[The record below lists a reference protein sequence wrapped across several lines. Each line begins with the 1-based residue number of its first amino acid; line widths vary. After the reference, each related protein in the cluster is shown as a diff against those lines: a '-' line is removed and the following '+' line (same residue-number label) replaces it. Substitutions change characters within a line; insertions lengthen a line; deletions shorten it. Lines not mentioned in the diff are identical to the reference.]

1 MRTILGRLAGAL
13 LALVLTS
20 GLAAAQTKIT
30 IAVGG
35 GACLCYL
42 PTVLAK
48 QLGEYDKAG
57 LAVELVDLKGGSD
70 ALKAVLGGS
79 ADVVSGYF
87 DHCVNLAAKKQELT
101 SFVVYDRY
109 PGLVLVVSP
118 SHNAEIKSIKDL
130 AGKKVGVSAP
140 GSSTD
145 FFLKYLLKKNGVD
158 ASGVAVIGVGL
169 GATAVAAMQQGQ
181 IDAAVMLDPSV
192 TVLQGSYPDLRIL
205 SDTRTQKDTL
215 DVFGGEYPGGALYS
229 TTAWI
234 ASHEK
239 EAQALTNAI
248 VNTLD
253 LDPLAFGR
261 RYHGENAAG
270 NRRQEQ
276 GALSRRAQEHDPDV
290 FGDRHDGPQGRRRG
304 ARGVQREFARGCE
317 GQYRPQ
323 QDLHQQICRSGEED
337 DGDECEISRLDDASG
352 DSPRHDAR
360 SRCAAVVVAV
370 RGGAARRDISAFRRQ
385 AGGETAALERPHP
398 ARAQSGFQQRPSSRA
413 SYFETDFASFLAW
426 RDWGFPDPDVFNG
439 FGMGALRCAD
449 GAFVLGEMGRHTAN
463 AGRIYFPSGTP
474 DLDDISDGTVD
485 IAGSVA
491 REVEEETGLTPADYR
506 ADAHWDC
513 VVSGAAIAMIRILN
527 VDSSGEALRARI
539 EANLGRQHQPE
550 LSAIHLVRGTSDLTA
565 AMPRFVTAFIEKQF
579 SSRSA

>member
-1 MRTILGRLAGAL
+1 MRTIFGRLAATL
-13 LALVLTS
+13 LALVLMAD
-20 GLAAAQTKIT
+20 LAAAQSKIT

-48 QLGEYDKAG
+48 QLGEFDKAG

-87 DHCVNLAAKKQELT
+87 DHCVNLAAKKQELQA
-101 SFVVYDRY
+101 FVVYDRY

-118 SHNAEIKSIKDL
+118 SHNGEIKSIKDL

-229 TTAWI
+229 TTAWV
-234 ASHEK
+234 AAHEK

-248 VNTLD
+248 VNTLAWIHSHS
-253 LDPLAFGR
+253 P
-261 RYHGENAAG
+261 
-270 NRRQEQ
+270 
-276 GALSRRAQEHDPDV
+276 
-290 FGDRHDGPQGRRRG
+290 
-304 ARGVQREFARGCE
+304 
-317 GQYRPQ
+317 
-323 QDLHQQICRSGEED
+323 EEIMAKMPA
-337 DGDECEISRLDDASG
+337 E
-352 DSPRHDAR
+352 
-360 SRCAAVVVAV
+360 VV
-370 RGGAARRDISAFRRQ
+370 GKNK
-385 AGGETAALERPHP
+385 ELYLAALKNTIPMY
-398 ARAQSGFQQRPSSRA
+398 S
-413 SYFETDFASFLAW
+413 
-426 RDWGFPDPDVFNG
+426 
-439 FGMGALRCAD
+439 
-449 GAFVLGEMGRHTAN
+449 
-463 AGRIYFPSGTP
+463 
-474 DLDDISDGTVD
+474 
-485 IAGSVA
+485 
-491 REVEEETGLTPADYR
+491 ETGKMDPKG
-506 ADAHWDC
+506 ADA
-513 VVSGAAIAMIRILN
+513 VLAVFSVSSPEIAKANIDVTKTYTNKYVEQVRKTTGTN
-527 VDSSGEALRARI
+527 AR
-539 EANLGRQHQPE
+539 
-550 LSAIHLVRGTSDLTA
+550 
-565 AMPRFVTAFIEKQF
+565 
-579 SSRSA
+579 